1 MLIGTIGTLITWAIV
16 AAAVSGAIVGTF
28 RFFSNFVMEVMNSTM
43 RKLKEFMNK
52 VLRAGKKVFAGV
64 KTFVKK
70 IQKGVNT
77 KGVNTVVQEIVKE
90 YTYQRDKQRWIVTET
105 TREVPPDKVK
115 EEIPADILK
124 KVGIMTEYD
133 VTDRVKMKLE
143 KCA

>member
-43 RKLKEFMNK
+43 RKLKGFMNK

-70 IQKGVNT
+70 FRRELT
-77 KGVNTVVQEIVKE
+77 
-90 YTYQRDKQRWIVTET
+90 QRELTQ
-105 TREVPPDKVK
+105 
-115 EEIPADILK
+115 
-124 KVGIMTEYD
+124 
-133 VTDRVKMKLE
+133 
-143 KCA
+143 

>member
-1 MLIGTIGTLITWAIV
+1 MIGTLITWAIV

-28 RFFSNFVMEVMNSTM
+28 RFFSNFVFEVMNSTM
-43 RKLKEFMNK
+43 KKLKGFMSK
-52 VLRAGKKVFAGV
+52 VLRVGKKVFAGV

-70 IQKGVNT
+70 VQKGI
-77 KGVNTVVQEIVKE
+77 NTVVQEIVKE
-90 YTYQRDKQRWIVTET
+90 YTYLRDKQKWIVTET

-115 EEIPADILK
+115 EEIPADILRR
-124 KVGIMTEYD
+124 VGIMTEYD

>member
-1 MLIGTIGTLITWAIV
+1 MIGTLITWAIV

-28 RFFSNFVMEVMNSTM
+28 RFFSNFVFEVMNSTM
-43 RKLKEFMNK
+43 KKLKGFMSK
-52 VLRAGKKVFAGV
+52 VLRVGKKVFAGV

-70 IQKGVNT
+70 VQ

-90 YTYQRDKQRWIVTET
+90 YTYLRDKQKWIVTET

-115 EEIPADILK
+115 EEIPADILRR
-124 KVGIMTEYD
+124 VGIMTEYD
-133 VTDRVKMKLE
+133 VTDKVKMKLE